1 MMAFLL
7 VFWSLL
13 PFSVWLFGVLILGF
27 FFGLVYEACGM
38 LFECLVVFCA
48 FGFCV

>member
-13 PFSVWLFGVLILGF
+13 PNSVWLFGVLVLG
-27 FFGLVYEACGM
+27 FFGLVSEACGL
-38 LFECLVVFCA
+38 LFVCLVVFCA